1 MKMLHMLQQPLQCVP
16 VLASFSASDNLDSKS
31 ITWKQINQIG
41 FNPKILI
48 VSANILHLSK
58 FKSNKRIFH
67 IQMKMALHY

>member
-48 VSANILHLSK
+48 VSANS
-58 FKSNKRIFH
+58 SSE
-67 IQMKMALHY
+67 